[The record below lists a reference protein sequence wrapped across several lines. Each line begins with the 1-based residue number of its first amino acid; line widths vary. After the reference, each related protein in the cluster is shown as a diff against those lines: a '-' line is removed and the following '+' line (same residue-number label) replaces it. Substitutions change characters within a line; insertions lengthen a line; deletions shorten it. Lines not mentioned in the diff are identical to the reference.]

1 MKKIL
6 LLFAMMVT
14 TTAFAQGWEIR
25 TEPGDELKGTSERVR
40 YKWTKGETKV
50 FAFYSTGIEW
60 KVGVARNASNQIQPI

>member
-14 TTAFAQGWEIR
+14 TTAFAQGWETR